1 MKRKFFFSTCNDE
14 KEGSFP
20 KQDQLFKFEIPLGLT
35 IPEAGAGSQ
44 EVLWRQAVPATSLA
58 TLLGGLGVLALAT
71 PAAYIAFQSGQS
83 GENPLSLTKV
93 SVHISMF
100 LLKPYT
106 NHFIYFLFYIFRD
119 ITRAW

>member
-1 MKRKFFFSTCNDE
+1 MDE
-14 KEGSFP
+14 KEGSFQ
-20 KQDQLFKFEIPLGLT
+20 KQDPLFRLEIPLGLT
-35 IPEAGAGSQ
+35 VPEEGAGPK

-93 SVHISMF
+93 HSLSK
-100 LLKPYT
+100 LLYKTIYT
-106 NHFIYFLFYIFRD
+106 QILILEILQKHGNWGRYR
-119 ITRAW
+119 

>member
-1 MKRKFFFSTCNDE
+1 MKRKFFSICTDE
-14 KEGSFP
+14 TEGSSS
-20 KQDQLFKFEIPLGLT
+20 KQDQLFKLEIPLGLT

-93 SVHISMF
+93 SVHKSMF
-100 LLKPYT
+100 LFKLYN
-106 NHFIYFLFYIFRD
+106 NHFIFYASRD